1 MPAVSP
7 NEPPTPTS
15 YQHLQGRQLMIAM
28 SGLLLGLLLSALD
41 STIVGTAMPRIVADL
56 GGLEHYAWV
65 ATAYLL
71 TSTAA
76 VPIFGKLSDIYGRK
90 WFYIGGMVGFMAASA
105 LCGLSQSMTQL
116 IAFRGLQGVFGGIL
130 MANAFAIIADLFPP
144 AERGKWQGVTSST
157 FGIASVVGPW
167 LGGWLTDGPGW
178 RWVFYVNIPVGI
190 LAVAVLTLGL
200 PYIRAHGHHTID
212 WAGAAL
218 VVLSTVP
225 LLLALSLAGP
235 DHAWG
240 SPLIVGLLL
249 LAAAMTAL
257 FVWVE
262 SRVPEPILDPRYFRD
277 RTFVISTTAMFLVG
291 AGMFGAIMYVP
302 LFMQGVVGAS
312 AAASGAVLTPM
323 MLAMVV
329 TSTLGGQAISRTGR
343 YKWASVG
350 GLAIMSLGLFLQQR
364 LGLGTTNAEAVRA
377 MLVIGLGLGLAMPTF
392 TLAVQNAFP
401 IEQVGAVTSAVQFFR
416 SVGST
421 IGVAVMGTM
430 LTNRLTSQLAANLPK
445 AVSDAIGDR
454 AIKNPQALASP
465 QAAAAL
471 QEQLAKLP
479 GGDQLFAE
487 LMLTMRQA
495 LAVAMHQV
503 FLMAAI
509 VGVAATVI
517 AFGLHEAP
525 LRKRQRMPMPAV
537 AD

>member
-1 MPAVSP
+1 MPTVSP
-7 NEPPTPTS
+7 SEPQPLTS

-41 STIVGTAMPRIVADL
+41 STIVGTAMPRIVAEL
-56 GGLEHYAWV
+56 GGLDHYAWV

-105 LCGLSQSMTQL
+105 LCGLSQSMAQL
-116 IAFRGLQGVFGGIL
+116 IAFRGVQGIFGGIL

-190 LAVAVLTLGL
+190 LAVAVLTIGL
-200 PYIRAHGHHTID
+200 PYIRAHGQHAID

-235 DHAWG
+235 DHPWG

-262 SRVPEPILDPRYFRD
+262 SRVPEPILDPRFFRD
-277 RTFVISTTAMFLVG
+277 RTFAISTAAMFLVG

-312 AAASGAVLTPM
+312 AANSGAVLTPM

-430 LTNRLTSQLAANLPK
+430 LTNRLTSQLAANLPQ
-445 AVSDAIGDR
+445 AVGDAIGDH

-471 QEQLAKLP
+471 HDQLAKLP
-479 GGDQLFAE
+479 GGEQLFAE

-503 FLMAAI
+503 FLMAAV
-509 VGVAATVI
+509 VGVVATVI
-517 AFGLHEAP
+517 ALGLHEAP
-525 LRKRQRMPMPAV
+525 LRKRQRAAMPAV